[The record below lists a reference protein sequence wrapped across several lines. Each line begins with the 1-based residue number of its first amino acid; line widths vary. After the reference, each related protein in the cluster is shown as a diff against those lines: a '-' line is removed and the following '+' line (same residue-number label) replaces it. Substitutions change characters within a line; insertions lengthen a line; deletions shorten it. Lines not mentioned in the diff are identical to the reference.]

1 MLKKY
6 DFEAAFD
13 YENGFYLT
21 ASVSRFSK
29 LVSHL
34 DLFRLSMT
42 VPGEIVECG
51 VFKGASLMRWI
62 KFRELLSNSSAKKII
77 GFDTFGKFPK
87 ALSKSDEL
95 LRKDFVGKAGDKSI
109 SKDQIITII
118 KKLNLYQNID
128 LINGDV
134 NKTIPNYLE
143 NNPELK
149 ISLLHIDVDLYDPTK
164 ICLNLL
170 CDRVASGGIII
181 LDDYG
186 AFPGATKAIDE
197 YFEKNAG
204 IIKKLPISDQISF
217 VQKQ

>member
-1 MLKKY
+1 LPKKY
-6 DFEAAFD
+6 DLESAFD

-34 DLFRLSMT
+34 DLFRLSMG

-87 ALSKSDEL
+87 AKSSSDKL
-95 LRKDFVGKAGDKSI
+95 FRKDFIDQAGDQSI
-109 SKDQIITII
+109 SKGQIITVL

-128 LINGDV
+128 LVKGDV
-134 NKTIPNYLE
+134 KKTIPNYLE

-170 CDRVASGGIII
+170 CNRVASGGIII

-197 YFEKNAG
+197 YFNKHLG
-204 IIKKLPISDQISF
+204 IIKKLPISDQISY
-217 VQKQ
+217 VQK